1 VCIGAYS
8 LNDLRLGQDLGLGLG
23 LGIGVLGSRL
33 GCGGCGIWIHR
44 RQRGSMGGEG
54 LSAG

>member
-1 VCIGAYS
+1 MCIGAYS